1 MNSPTPS
8 RPHDH
13 EAIEATAAAWL
24 AERDDGFT
32 PQQQAQFERWRQA
45 DRRHAAA
52 VDRLEQTWT
61 ALKQLREYRP
71 EALVHPDRDLLARP
85 RTRKVVLFPAL
96 VTALAAAA
104 VIALAAVWFW
114 PRATPAS
121 AVQPDHFATTT
132 GGYQRTTLTD
142 GSVVELNASS
152 EVRVHYTAAER
163 RVQLVRGEANFTVA
177 KNRERPFWVEA
188 GTVAVRAVGTAF
200 NVRMDARAVEVL
212 VTEGK
217 VQVDRTAVAGAA
229 VPAAQSVVA
238 IPVLSAGQRAT
249 VLLLPDAVAAPAP
262 QVELVAPEVMR
273 EALAWQGPRL
283 VFSDTPLSE
292 VVAQFNRRNQ
302 VQLVLGDAELGAL
315 PVGGSF
321 RAENVEAFV
330 RLLASDADIAV
341 TRDGPDRIVLRKA
354 R

>member
-1 MNSPTPS
+1 
-8 RPHDH
+8 
-13 EAIEATAAAWL
+13 
-24 AERDDGFT
+24 
-32 PQQQAQFERWRQA
+32 
-45 DRRHAAA
+45 

-85 RTRKVVLFPAL
+85 RARQVVLFPTL

-114 PRATPAS
+114 PRATPVVT
-121 AVQPDHFATTT
+121 VQPDHFVTTA
-132 GGYQRTTLTD
+132 GGYQRVALAD

-152 EVRVHYTAAER
+152 EVRMHYTAAER

-177 KNRERPFWVEA
+177 KNKERPFWVEA

>member
-1 MNSPTPS
+1 MSNPTHS
-8 RPHDH
+8 RPSDH
-13 EAIEATAAAWL
+13 ESIEATAAAWL

-32 PQQQAQFERWRQA
+32 PLQQAQFEHWRQA

-61 ALKQLREYRP
+61 ALQQLREYRP

-85 RTRKVVLFPAL
+85 RASKVVPFPAL

-104 VIALAAVWFW
+104 VLALAAVWFW
-114 PRATPAS
+114 PRTTPVAT
-121 AVQPDHFATTT
+121 VQPDHFATTA
-132 GGYQRTTLTD
+132 GGYQRMTLSD

-177 KNRERPFWVEA
+177 KNKERPFWVEA
-188 GTVAVRAVGTAF
+188 GTIAVRAVGTAF
-200 NVRMDARAVEVL
+200 NVRMDAREVEVM

-217 VQVDRTAVAGAA
+217 VQVERTVALTAA
-229 VPAAQSVVA
+229 PATQLAVA
-238 IPVLSAGQRAT
+238 IPILSAGQRTT
-249 VLLLPDAVAAPAP
+249 VSILPEAVAAPAP
-262 QVELVAPEVMR
+262 QVDLVAPEVMR

-283 VFSDTPLSE
+283 VFSATPLSE

-302 VQLVLGDAELGAL
+302 VQLVLGDTELGAL